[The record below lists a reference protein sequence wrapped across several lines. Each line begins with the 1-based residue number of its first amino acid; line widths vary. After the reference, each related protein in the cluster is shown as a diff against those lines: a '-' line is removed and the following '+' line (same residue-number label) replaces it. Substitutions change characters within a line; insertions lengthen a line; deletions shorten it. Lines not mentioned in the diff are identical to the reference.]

1 MKKSITIAVLTLMI
15 SVSAQEKKADRM
27 DHHRSKDKMEMF
39 SNLNLTEKQKSEI
52 KALWDEK
59 REDRKELRSDL
70 KSSKTEKRE
79 FTDAEKAEFKAKKE
93 ANRKE
98 MDAKLQ
104 TILTPEQ
111 YKQFVAEREKRH
123 EEMKHRKQ
131 KK

>member
-1 MKKSITIAVLTLMI
+1 MKKFVALTALTLMI
-15 SVSAQEKKADRM
+15 SVSAQEKNVDRM
-27 DHHRSKDKMEMF
+27 ERHHAKDKMEMF
-39 SNLNLTEKQKSEI
+39 ANLNLTEKQKSEI
-52 KALWDEK
+52 KDLWDEK

-70 KSSKTEKRE
+70 KSAKTEKRE

-111 YKQFVAEREKRH
+111 YKQFVVEREKRH

>member
-1 MKKSITIAVLTLMI
+1 MKKFIAITALTLAI
-15 SVSAQEKKADRM
+15 GVSAQEKNFDQKDKY
-27 DHHRSKDKMEMF
+27 RSKDKMEMF

-59 REDRKELRSDL
+59 KEDHQDL
-70 KSSKTEKRE
+70 KKDFKSSKADKKE
-79 FTDAEKAEFKAKKE
+79 FTEAEKAEFKAKKE

-111 YKQFVAEREKRH
+111 YKQFVSERAKRH
-123 EEMKHRKQ
+123 EEKKSRKQ
-131 KK
+131 NK

>member
-1 MKKSITIAVLTLMI
+1 MKKLIAIAVLTLTI
-15 SVSAQEKKADRM
+15 SVSAQEKKADQM

-59 REDRKELRSDL
+59 KEDHQAL
-70 KSSKTEKRE
+70 KASKADKKE
-79 FTDAEKAEFKAKKE
+79 FTEAEKAEFKAKKE

-111 YKQFVAEREKRH
+111 YKQYVSEREKRH
-123 EEMKHRKQ
+123 QDMKARKQ

>member
-1 MKKSITIAVLTLMI
+1 MKKFIAITALTLAI
-15 SVSAQEKKADRM
+15 SVSAQEKNSDQM
-27 DHHRSKDKMEMF
+27 DNHRSKDKMEMY

-59 REDRKELRSDL
+59 KEDHRAIKSDL
-70 KSSKTEKRE
+70 KSSKADKKE
-79 FTDAEKAEFKAKKE
+79 FTEAEKAEFKAKKE

-111 YKQFVAEREKRH
+111 YKQFVSERAKRH
-123 EEMKHRKQ
+123 EEKKSRKQ
-131 KK
+131 NK